1 MHSRKAQCGKRYSGS
16 AWRTQQEGWF
26 HRRKRISGDMDIRTP
41 VYAERAARI
50 YSAVEIVVA
59 GKSADDT
66 ATLRDKA
73 DKRLWNRK
81 AVQDNR
87 IVDAEGGHD
96 Y

>member
-1 MHSRKAQCGKRYSGS
+1 
-16 AWRTQQEGWF
+16 
-26 HRRKRISGDMDIRTP
+26 MDIRTP

-59 GKSADDT
+59 GKPADDT
-66 ATLRDKA
+66 AALWDKA